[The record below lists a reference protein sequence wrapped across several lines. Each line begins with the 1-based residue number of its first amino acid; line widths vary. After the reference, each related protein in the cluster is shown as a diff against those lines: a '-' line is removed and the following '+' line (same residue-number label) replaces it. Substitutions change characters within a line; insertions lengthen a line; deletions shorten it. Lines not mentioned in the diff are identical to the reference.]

1 MDIKE
6 LVQKQREYYKSGA
19 TLDLKFRKRM
29 LEQLQKAMEDR
40 EKQLL
45 FALYK
50 DLGKSETEAYMCEVG
65 LSLSELRYVKNHM
78 NSWAKK
84 KRVPTP
90 LVNFAGESYTVMEP
104 YGVTLIMSPWNY
116 PVLLTIEPLVGA
128 IAAGNTCIVKPSAYA
143 PNTSAVLA
151 EMIESVFPEEYIAV
165 VRGGRAENT
174 ELLSQKFD
182 KIFFTG
188 SVNVGKHV
196 MERASKT
203 LTPVVLEL
211 GGKSPV
217 VIDSTADLKVA
228 AKRIAFGKYLN
239 VGQTCVAP
247 DYILI
252 DKSVKKEFMKHL
264 IINIKQMY
272 GDDPLNNPDYGKMI
286 NKKHFDRV
294 IKLINEEKLLIGGQ
308 SDVARLKIAPT
319 VLDNVT
325 PDDAVMQEEIFGP
338 VLPVITVN
346 DMDEAYKFIQDRPEP
361 LALYLFTSDKKT
373 EDRFIKGLKFGGGCV
388 NDTIIHIVS
397 SYMGFG
403 GVGNSGM
410 GSYHGKKS
418 FEAFSHEKSI
428 TKKYTFLELP
438 LRNQPYK
445 ELYYKIIRLCLKYL

>member
-19 TLDLKFRKRM
+19 TFDLKFRKRM

-78 NSWAKK
+78 NGWAKK

-104 YGVTLIMSPWNY
+104 YGVTLVMSPWNY

-143 PNTSAVLA
+143 PNTSAVMA
-151 EMIESVFPEEYIAV
+151 EMIESIFPEEYIAV

-196 MERASKT
+196 MERAAKT

-217 VIDSTADLKVA
+217 VIDSTADLKIA
-228 AKRIAFGKYLN
+228 AKRVAFGKYLN

-264 IINIKQMY
+264 IISMKKMY

-294 IKLINEEKLLIGGQ
+294 IRLIDEEKLIIGGQ
-308 SDVARLKIAPT
+308 SDAARLKIAPT

-338 VLPVITVN
+338 VLPIITVN

-361 LALYLFTSDKKT
+361 LALYLFTSNKKT

-445 ELYYKIIRLCLKYL
+445 KIYYQIIRLCLKYL